1 MENITKDEAIHSHD
15 KINTKQI
22 LHMILMLL
30 CSSLLYAFAVTC
42 FINQSNG
49 NIITAGV
56 SGLAMLISRVFFT
69 DNASLAY
76 MIIYIIMNIPLFIL
90 AYKSIGKIFSIFTLA
105 NVVIA
110 SLIIGLIPL
119 EIFSFLKINELEPI
133 TISLISGVLAGTSI
147 GFALKANLSTGGGD
161 IISLYFGIKKGV
173 SIGRY
178 VMIFNSSVIL
188 IYGGYTG
195 IVNDNW
201 HPIFYTLAYIFISS
215 TVVDLI
221 FTRTKKVLIEVITEK
236 GDEISSILLRETH
249 HGCTILRGEGAFS
262 HNGKQLLHM
271 VVSVRQIN
279 EVAKTIRNIDPCSFV
294 IQLPVDNIYGKFYI
308 PPFR

>member
-1 MENITKDEAIHSHD
+1 MQNNVKDEINYVHD
-15 KINTKQI
+15 KINIKQI
-22 LHMILMLL
+22 SHMILMLL

-49 NIITAGV
+49 NIIAAGV
-56 SGLAMLISRVFFT
+56 SGLAMLISRVFFS
-69 DNASLAY
+69 DNASLVY

-119 EIFSFLKINELEPI
+119 EVYSFLKINELEPI
-133 TISLISGVLAGTSI
+133 TISLIAGVLAGTSI

-178 VMIFNSSVIL
+178 VMLFNSMVVL
-188 IYGGYTG
+188 VYGGYTG
-195 IVNDNW
+195 IANDNW

-221 FTRTKKVLIEVITEK
+221 FTRTKKVLLEVITEN
-236 GDEISSILLRETH
+236 GEAISSILLKETH
-249 HGCTILRGEGAFS
+249 HGCTVLRGEGAFS

-271 VVSVRQIN
+271 VVSVRQITD
-279 EVAKTIRNIDPCSFV
+279 VVKIVKDIDPCSFV

>member
-1 MENITKDEAIHSHD
+1 MENNVKDEINYVHD
-15 KINTKQI
+15 KIDIKQFM
-22 LHMILMLL
+22 HMILMLL
-30 CSSLLYAFAVTC
+30 CSSLLYALAVTC
-42 FINQSNG
+42 FINQSDG
-49 NIITAGV
+49 NIIAAGV

-69 DNASLAY
+69 SNASLAY
-76 MIIYIIMNIPLFIL
+76 MIIYILMNIPLFIL

-110 SLIIGLIPL
+110 SLVIGLIPL
-119 EIFSFLKINELEPI
+119 DVYSFLKINELDPI
-133 TISLISGVLAGTSI
+133 TISLIAGVLAGTSI

-178 VMIFNSSVIL
+178 VMLFNSAVVL
-188 IYGGYTG
+188 VYGGYTG

-236 GDEISSILLRETH
+236 GDEISSVLLKETH
-249 HGCTILRGEGAFS
+249 HGCTVLRGEGAFS
-262 HNGKQLLHM
+262 HSGKQLLHM
-271 VVSVRQIN
+271 VVSVRQISD
-279 EVAKTIRNIDPCSFV
+279 VVKIIKDIDSCSFV

-308 PPFR
+308 PPFK